1 MVQHNITKQQRSSSI
16 MRATDSSSGTL
27 RTRHIILHDE
37 QLQYLPYCSYMQQ
50 PIVGRARGYVGA
62 KDSVAIVRTHW
73 YSKEKNAL
81 AKFRDPSRDPN

>member
-16 MRATDSSSGTL
+16 MRATDSSSGTI

-50 PIVGRARGYVGA
+50 PIVESSRRVDRCSSKRQHVRAG
-62 KDSVAIVRTHW
+62 I
-73 YSKEKNAL
+73 YSYEKNAL
-81 AKFRDPSRDPN
+81 TELRESIKAP